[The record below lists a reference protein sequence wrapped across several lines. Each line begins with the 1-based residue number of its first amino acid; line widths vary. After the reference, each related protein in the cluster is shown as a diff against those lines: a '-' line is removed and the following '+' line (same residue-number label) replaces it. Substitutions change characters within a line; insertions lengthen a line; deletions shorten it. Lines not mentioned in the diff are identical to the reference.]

1 MKLQIVE
8 KINTFYRL
16 VNSNELNSTFLE
28 VIFIFKCDNIYYF
41 NITFTQFPI
50 SYQSDHLVTCTANI
64 APP

>member
-28 VIFIFKCDNIYYF
+28 VIFIFKFDNIYYF
-41 NITFTQFPI
+41 NITFT
-50 SYQSDHLVTCTANI
+50 
-64 APP
+64 